1 MSLMSMREFVDRL
14 LKQQPAWNV
23 NLNDFRLLPA
33 MGLRGWSE
41 GGAEERDAWR
51 FDDFGQEL
59 EVQIG
64 LEEPVRSRWPN
75 PVTSQ
80 KQFRP
85 GSCRHRAQILGQRIL
100 MIGAGL
106 RAHLSIIPYQSF
118 SLQHGQN

>member
-1 MSLMSMREFVDRL
+1 MSMREFVDRL

-75 PVTSQ
+75 PVTPQ